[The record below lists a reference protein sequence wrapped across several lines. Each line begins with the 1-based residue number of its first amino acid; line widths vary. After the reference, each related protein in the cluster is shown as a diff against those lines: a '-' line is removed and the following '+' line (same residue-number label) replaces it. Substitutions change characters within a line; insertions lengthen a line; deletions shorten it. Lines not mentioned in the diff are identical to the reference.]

1 MPQDPQFL
9 DLNVTVNVDHAADA
23 AVAKAVKAESWVRRN
38 IVKLHLGAVA
48 SVWGVFEFL
57 APRAAQH
64 VHEMILHVFWHDFVH
79 KIVPYLR

>member
-9 DLNVTVNVDHAADA
+9 DLGTVDHAADA
-23 AVAKAVKAESWVRRN
+23 VVKKAVVADGWVRRN

-57 APRAAQH
+57 APRAAAH
-64 VHEMILHVFWHDFVH
+64 LHEVILHVFWHDFVRN
-79 KIVPYLR
+79 IVPWMR

>member
-9 DLNVTVNVDHAADA
+9 GLDTVDHAADV
-23 AVAKAVKAESWVRRN
+23 AVAKAVRTESWVRRN
-38 IVKLHLGAVA
+38 IVKLHLGFVA

-64 VHEMILHVFWHDFVH
+64 VHEVILHVFWHDFVRN
-79 KIVPYLR
+79 IVPWIR

>member
-9 DLNVTVNVDHAADA
+9 DLNVTVVDHGVDV
-23 AVAKAVKAESWVRRN
+23 AVAKAVKADSWVRRN
-38 IVKLHLGAVA
+38 IVKLHLSAVA

-57 APRAAQH
+57 APKAAGRL
-64 VHEMILHVFWHDFVH
+64 HEVILHIFWHDFVH